1 MKHKLRKLG
10 ALLLSLTM
18 LFSLLAGCN
27 GGESSERKGD
37 GRGDLITEEPA
48 GDPGDIL
55 LEEPEVNFE
64 DFFGCWE

>member
-18 LFSLLAGCN
+18 LLSLLAGCN

-37 GRGDLITEEPA
+37 GRGDLITEEPVGDGRGDLITKEPA

-55 LEEPEVNFE
+55 LE
-64 DFFGCWE
+64 